1 MSLSFRSILINKTDL
16 SIEYLKKIYGK
27 NFLHAQCY
35 PTKYLIC
42 LTDRLKSSQWS
53 NKFELFPKYSTLN
66 SYLIII
72 LNDEIIPEE
81 NFSRINVGLNMDLYS
96 DTIEIENLY
105 ESTETIYKINDL
117 IEKTIEF
124 ITILP
129 FDTFKPID
137 FELNNKKLFQNN
149 EDNDISESEYINKQ
163 IRHIHLLDKNNSIQT
178 KTILEEEQLNNNNN
192 ILIDE
197 YDLIKPNICT
207 SCYQDMN
214 EIIPMTALK
223 SCIHWFCNDCWKQ
236 YLENSIKRIKIV
248 LCPEWN
254 CCSIVDVGKIVFI
267 LIKSNFTKNYFILH
281 FLNSLT
287 KD

>member
-1 MSLSFRSILINKTDL
+1 MSLSFRSVFINKTDL
-16 SIEYLKKIYGK
+16 TIEYLSNIFGK

-42 LTDRLKSSQWS
+42 LTDRLKSYRWS
-53 NKFELFPKYSTLN
+53 NQFDLFPTYSTLN

-72 LNDEIIPEE
+72 LNDEISNQD
-81 NFSRINVGLNMDLYS
+81 NFYQVKVGLNMDLYS

-105 ESTETIYKINDL
+105 ESTESIYNIKDL

-124 ITILP
+124 ITTLP

-137 FELNNKKLFQNN
+137 SELNRKKLLND
-149 EDNDISESEYINKQ
+149 EDNELSESEFLNKQ
-163 IRHIHLLDKNNSIQT
+163 IRHLQLLDKNSSQT
-178 KTILEEEQLNNNNN
+178 KTILEEEQLNND
-192 ILIDE
+192 LSMDE
-197 YDLIKPNICT
+197 YTLIKPDICT

-223 SCIHWFCNDCWKQ
+223 ACAHWFCNNCWKQ
-236 YLENSIKRIKIV
+236 YLENSIKSIKVV

-254 CCSIVDVGKIVFI
+254 CCSIVDVGKILCI
-267 LIKSNFTKNYFILH
+267 G
-281 FLNSLT
+281 
-287 KD
+287 